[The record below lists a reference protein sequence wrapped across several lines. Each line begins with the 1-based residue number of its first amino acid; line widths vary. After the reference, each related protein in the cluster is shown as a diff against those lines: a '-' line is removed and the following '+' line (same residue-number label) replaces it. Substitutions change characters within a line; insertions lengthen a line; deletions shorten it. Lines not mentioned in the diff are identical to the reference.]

1 MVTTKIQI
9 LEKVD
14 YDLDKAKAIWD
25 WACTEDAGQSAN
37 PNKNCPFVSI
47 HEQDGMKG
55 VRLCVADVDIF
66 IEAQDLDNGK
76 EFEWQK
82 AMDRLKKLGKS
93 TFSKHEGY
101 FIAAFIDE
109 INEKLREIGGKELD
123 KAYWSTTEYLSYL
136 AWYVSLGSG
145 GVYIISLGKSN
156 SYAVRPVAA
165 SKILGH

>member
-82 AMDRLKKLGKS
+82 AMDRLKELGKS
-93 TFSKHEGY
+93 TFSKQEGY

-123 KAYWSTTEYLSYL
+123 EAYWSSTEYYSIN
-136 AWYVSLGSG
+136 AWFVLFSSGNVYVSS
-145 GVYIISLGKSN
+145 KSY
-156 SYAVRPVAA
+156 SFVVRPVAA

>member
-1 MVTTKIQI
+1 
-9 LEKVD
+9 
-14 YDLDKAKAIWD
+14 
-25 WACTEDAGQSAN
+25 
-37 PNKNCPFVSI
+37 
-47 HEQDGMKG
+47 MKG

-109 INEKLREIGGKELD
+109 INEKLREIGGKEL
-123 KAYWSTTEYLSYL
+123 KQAYWSSTEYSSGV
-136 AWYVSLGSG
+136 AWYVTFGLVVVSIDL
-145 GVYIISLGKSN
+145 KS
-156 SYAVRPVAA
+156 SSSVVRPVAA

>member
-1 MVTTKIQI
+1 MVPTKIQI

-37 PNKNCPFVSI
+37 PNTNMPFVSI

-82 AMDRLKKLGKS
+82 AMGRLKKLGKS

-123 KAYWSTTEYLSYL
+123 KAYWSSTEYYSLYAWVVYFSSGNVYLNFKYGSY
-136 AWYVSLGSG
+136 V
-145 GVYIISLGKSN
+145 
-156 SYAVRPVAA
+156 VRPVAA
-165 SKILGH
+165 SKS

>member
-1 MVTTKIQI
+1 MVPTKIQI

-25 WACTEDAGQSAN
+25 WACTEDTGQSAN

-66 IEAQDLDNGK
+66 IESQDLDNGK
-76 EFEWQK
+76 KFEWQK

-101 FIAAFIDE
+101 FISAFIDE
-109 INEKLREIGGKELD
+109 INEKLRKIGGKELD
-123 KAYWSTTEYLSYL
+123 KAYWSSTEYNGCSARY
-136 AWYVSLGSG
+136 AGFSSG
-145 GVYIISLGKSN
+145 DVNDHYFKYTNLV
-156 SYAVRPVAA
+156 VRPVAA
-165 SKILGH
+165 SKS

>member
-76 EFEWQK
+76 KFEWQK

-93 TFSKHEGY
+93 TFSKLEGY

-123 KAYWSTTEYLSYL
+123 KAYWSSTEYLSYN
-136 AWYVSLGSG
+136 AWDVYFSSG
-145 GVYIISLGKSN
+145 HVNYNGKSY
-156 SYAVRPVAA
+156 SFVVRPVAA

>member
-82 AMDRLKKLGKS
+82 AMDRLKELGKS
-93 TFSKHEGY
+93 TFSKQEGY

-123 KAYWSTTEYLSYL
+123 KAYWSSTEYTSSN

-145 GVYIISLGKSN
+145 GVYNFYKS
-156 SYAVRPVAA
+156 SSFVVRPVAA

>member
-55 VRLCVADVDIF
+55 VRLCVDDVDIF

-123 KAYWSTTEYLSYL
+123 EAYWSSTEYYSTG
-136 AWYVSLGSG
+136 AWYVGFSSG
-145 GVYIISLGKSN
+145 VVSYYGKSG
-156 SYAVRPVAA
+156 SFVVRPVAA

>member
-1 MVTTKIQI
+1 MVPTKIQI

-82 AMDRLKKLGKS
+82 AMDSLKKLGKS

-123 KAYWSTTEYLSYL
+123 KTYWSSTKYGSNN
-136 AWYVSLGSG
+136 AWYVNFSSG
-145 GVYIISLGKSN
+145 YVDINLYKSN
-156 SYAVRPVAA
+156 SFVVRPVAA

>member
-1 MVTTKIQI
+1 MITTKIQI

-66 IEAQDLDNGK
+66 IEAQDLDNGE

-123 KAYWSTTEYLSYL
+123 KAYWSTTEFYIYN
-136 AWYVSLGSG
+136 AWNVYFSSGYVTNNS
-145 GVYIISLGKSN
+145 KSS

>member
-109 INEKLREIGGKELD
+109 INEKLREIDGEELYQV
-123 KAYWSTTEYLSYL
+123 YWSSTEYFSSV
-136 AWYVSLGSG
+136 AWYVVFSSG
-145 GVYIISLGKSN
+145 YVSIDLKSN
-156 SYAVRPVAA
+156 SFVVRPVAA

>member
-55 VRLCVADVDIF
+55 VRLCVDDVDIF

-76 EFEWQK
+76 ELEWQK

-123 KAYWSTTEYLSYL
+123 EAYWSSTEYYSTG
-136 AWYVSLGSG
+136 AWYVYFSSGNVDYNSKSGSF
-145 GVYIISLGKSN
+145 V
-156 SYAVRPVAA
+156 VRPVVA

>member
-1 MVTTKIQI
+1 MVPTKIQI

-14 YDLDKAKAIWD
+14 YNLDKAKAIWD
-25 WACTEDAGQSAN
+25 WACTEDAWADYN

-66 IEAQDLDNGK
+66 IESQDLDNGK
-76 EFEWQK
+76 EFKWQK
-82 AMDRLKKLGKS
+82 AMDRLKKLNKR

-109 INEKLREIGGKELD
+109 INEKLREIGGKKLD
-123 KAYWSTTEYLSYL
+123 RAYWSSTEFS
-136 AWYVSLGSG
+136 SG
-145 GVYIISLGKSN
+145 GAWSVNFSSGNVYNYSKCN
-156 SYAVRPVAA
+156 SYVVRTVAA
-165 SKILGH
+165 SKS

>member
-37 PNKNCPFVSI
+37 PNKNYPFVSI

-82 AMDRLKKLGKS
+82 AMDRLKELGKS

-101 FIAAFIDE
+101 FISAFIDE

-123 KAYWSTTEYLSYL
+123 KAYWSSTEYYSYY
-136 AWYVSLGSG
+136 AWYVYFSSG
-145 GVYIISLGKSN
+145 DSNNGFKSN
-156 SYAVRPVAA
+156 SFGVRPVAA

>member
-101 FIAAFIDE
+101 FIVAFIDE

-123 KAYWSTTEYLSYL
+123 EAYWSSTECNSYD
-136 AWYVSLGSG
+136 AWFVLFSSG
-145 GVYIISLGKSN
+145 NVYNYGKSY
-156 SYAVRPVAA
+156 SFVVRPVAA

>member
-1 MVTTKIQI
+1 MVPTKIQI

-66 IEAQDLDNGK
+66 IEAQDLDNGE

-123 KAYWSTTEYLSYL
+123 KAYCSSTEYSSTI
-136 AWYVSLGSG
+136 AWYVGFSSGYVGYACKSGSF
-145 GVYIISLGKSN
+145 V
-156 SYAVRPVAA
+156 VRPVAA

>member
-82 AMDRLKKLGKS
+82 AMDRLKELGKS

-123 KAYWSTTEYLSYL
+123 KAYCSSTEYYSGFAWVVYFSSGDVNLSF
-136 AWYVSLGSG
+136 
-145 GVYIISLGKSN
+145 KSI

>member
-82 AMDRLKKLGKS
+82 AMDRLKELGKS

-123 KAYWSTTEYLSYL
+123 KAYWSTTEYYSFI
-136 AWYVSLGSG
+136 AWYVGFSSG
-145 GVYIISLGKSN
+145 YVFYNGKSY
-156 SYAVRPVAA
+156 SFAVRPVAA

>member
-82 AMDRLKKLGKS
+82 AMNRLKELGKS

-123 KAYWSTTEYLSYL
+123 EAYWSSTEYTSDV
-136 AWYVSLGSG
+136 AWYVYFSSDS
-145 GVYIISLGKSN
+145 VYFNYKSY
-156 SYAVRPVAA
+156 SFVVRPVAA

>member
-123 KAYWSTTEYLSYL
+123 EAYWSSTEYSSYN
-136 AWYVSLGSG
+136 AWFVNFSSG
-145 GVYIISLGKSN
+145 FVHINGKSY
-156 SYAVRPVAA
+156 SLVVRPVAA

>member
-55 VRLCVADVDIF
+55 VRLCVDDVDIF

-101 FIAAFIDE
+101 FIAAFIDK

-123 KAYWSTTEYLSYL
+123 EAYWSSTEYYSTG
-136 AWYVSLGSG
+136 AWYVYFSSG
-145 GVYIISLGKSN
+145 GVSYNSKSG
-156 SYAVRPVAA
+156 SFVVRPVAA

>member
-1 MVTTKIQI
+1 
-9 LEKVD
+9 
-14 YDLDKAKAIWD
+14 
-25 WACTEDAGQSAN
+25 
-37 PNKNCPFVSI
+37 
-47 HEQDGMKG
+47 
-55 VRLCVADVDIF
+55 
-66 IEAQDLDNGK
+66 
-76 EFEWQK
+76 
-82 AMDRLKKLGKS
+82 MDSLKKLGKS

-123 KAYWSTTEYLSYL
+123 KAYWSTTEYFSYL

>member
-1 MVTTKIQI
+1 MITTKIQI

-66 IEAQDLDNGK
+66 IEAQDLDNGE

-93 TFSKHEGY
+93 TFSRHEGY

-123 KAYWSTTEYLSYL
+123 KSYWSSTESYSSH
-136 AWYVSLGSG
+136 AWLVGFSLGF
-145 GVYIISLGKSN
+145 VYTYYKSS

>member
-55 VRLCVADVDIF
+55 VRLCVDDVDIF

-123 KAYWSTTEYLSYL
+123 EAYWSSTEYYSTG
-136 AWYVSLGSG
+136 AWHVNFSSG
-145 GVYIISLGKSN
+145 GVDGYSKS
-156 SYAVRPVAA
+156 SSFVVRPVAA

>member
-66 IEAQDLDNGK
+66 IEAQDLDNGE

-82 AMDRLKKLGKS
+82 AMDRLKELGKS

-123 KAYWSTTEYLSYL
+123 KAYWSTTEHFSYL
-136 AWYVSLGSG
+136 AWYVGFSSG
-145 GVYIISLGKSN
+145 GVGSYYKSN
-156 SYAVRPVAA
+156 SFVVRPVAA

>member
-55 VRLCVADVDIF
+55 VRLCVDDVDIF

-123 KAYWSTTEYLSYL
+123 EAYWSSTECGSYY
-136 AWYVSLGSG
+136 AWNVGFSSG
-145 GVYIISLGKSN
+145 TVNYYYKSY
-156 SYAVRPVAA
+156 SFVVRPVAA

>member
-82 AMDRLKKLGKS
+82 AMDRLKELGKS
-93 TFSKHEGY
+93 IFSKQEGY

-123 KAYWSTTEYLSYL
+123 EAYWSSTEYLSEY
-136 AWYVSLGSG
+136 AWRVDFSSG
-145 GVYIISLGKSN
+145 GVYVSDKYGSFV
-156 SYAVRPVAA
+156 VRPVAA

>member
-82 AMDRLKKLGKS
+82 AMDRLKELGKS

-123 KAYWSTTEYLSYL
+123 KAYWSSMEYY
-136 AWYVSLGSG
+136 SG
-145 GVYIISLGKSN
+145 VACGVNFSSGYVYIISLGKSN

>member
-82 AMDRLKKLGKS
+82 AMDRLKELGKS

-123 KAYWSTTEYLSYL
+123 KAYWSSTECGSGI
-136 AWYVSLGSG
+136 AWGVSFSLGF
-145 GVYIISLGKSN
+145 VYIVSLGKSN
-156 SYAVRPVAA
+156 SFVVRPVAA

>member
-14 YDLDKAKAIWD
+14 YDLDKATAIWD

-82 AMDRLKKLGKS
+82 AMDRLKELGKS

-123 KAYWSTTEYLSYL
+123 KAYWSSTEFYSYN
-136 AWYVSLGSG
+136 AWVVYFSSG
-145 GVYIISLGKSN
+145 GVIYYCKSN
-156 SYAVRPVAA
+156 SFVVRPVAA

>member
-1 MVTTKIQI
+1 MVPTKIQI

-37 PNKNCPFVSI
+37 PNTNMPFVSI

-76 EFEWQK
+76 EFEWRK
-82 AMDRLKKLGKS
+82 LWDRLKKLGKS

-123 KAYWSTTEYLSYL
+123 KAYWSSTEYYSLY
-136 AWYVSLGSG
+136 AWV
-145 GVYIISLGKSN
+145 VYFQFGQRLRQLQ
-156 SYAVRPVAA
+156 VRQLRRSP
-165 SKILGH
+165 SRRIKILGH

>member
-1 MVTTKIQI
+1 M
-9 LEKVD
+9 
-14 YDLDKAKAIWD
+14 
-25 WACTEDAGQSAN
+25 
-37 PNKNCPFVSI
+37 SI

-82 AMDRLKKLGKS
+82 AMDRLKELGKS

-123 KAYWSTTEYLSYL
+123 KAYWSSTEYYSLSAWNVYFSSGFVSYYL
-136 AWYVSLGSG
+136 
-145 GVYIISLGKSN
+145 KSF

>member
-82 AMDRLKKLGKS
+82 AMDRLKELGKS

-109 INEKLREIGGKELD
+109 INEKLREIGGKELY
-123 KAYWSTTEYLSYL
+123 KAYWSSTEYVSGY
-136 AWYVSLGSG
+136 AWRVDFLSG
-145 GVYIISLGKSN
+145 GVYVSDKYGSFV
-156 SYAVRPVAA
+156 VRPVAA

>member
-55 VRLCVADVDIF
+55 VRLCVDDVDIF

-123 KAYWSTTEYLSYL
+123 EAYWSSTEYSSYG
-136 AWYVSLGSG
+136 AWYVGFSSGS
-145 GVYIISLGKSN
+145 VYGSSKS
-156 SYAVRPVAA
+156 SSFVVRPVAA

>member
-55 VRLCVADVDIF
+55 VRLCVDDVDIF

-123 KAYWSTTEYLSYL
+123 EAYWSSTEYYSTG
-136 AWYVSLGSG
+136 AWVVNFSSGYVGNG
-145 GVYIISLGKSN
+145 YKSN
-156 SYAVRPVAA
+156 SFVVRPVAA

>member
-55 VRLCVADVDIF
+55 VRLCVDDVDIF

-123 KAYWSTTEYLSYL
+123 EAYWSSTEYGSTG
-136 AWYVSLGSG
+136 AWYVYFSTG
-145 GVYIISLGKSN
+145 GVGYNSKSG
-156 SYAVRPVAA
+156 SFVVRPVAA

>member
-82 AMDRLKKLGKS
+82 AMDRLKELGKS

-123 KAYWSTTEYLSYL
+123 EAYWSSTEYYSLSAWNVYFSSGFVSYYL
-136 AWYVSLGSG
+136 
-145 GVYIISLGKSN
+145 KSF

>member
-82 AMDRLKKLGKS
+82 AMDRLKELGKS

-123 KAYWSTTEYLSYL
+123 KAYWSTTEHFSYL
-136 AWYVSLGSG
+136 AWYVGFSSGSVSYSG
-145 GVYIISLGKSN
+145 GKSG
-156 SYAVRPVAA
+156 SVAVRPVAA

>member
-55 VRLCVADVDIF
+55 VRLCVDDVDIF

-123 KAYWSTTEYLSYL
+123 EAYWSSTEYYSTG
-136 AWYVSLGSG
+136 AWYVYFSTG
-145 GVYIISLGKSN
+145 GVGYNSKSG
-156 SYAVRPVAA
+156 SFVVRPVAA